1 MTAVIE
7 RPLVYAAGKPPPFT
21 QQTGDAP
28 AAPEATEQE
37 ETEEED

>member
-21 QQTGDAP
+21 QTGDAP
-28 AAPEATEQE
+28 AAPDATEQE